1 MFLIFSF
8 GISLSYFIIYFFG
21 RSRFL
26 LEHTGSSS
34 LTRDQTHAPALGVW
48 SLNHWTPGKSQFQL
62 LKVCGALQWCF
73 LVAQWS
79 TCQYRRLRCGFSPW
93 IGKIPWRRAWQ
104 PTPAFLSG
112 SRCPNP
118 RTPCQH
124 VSPLTVKEQLPLL
137 EDPSKSIAC

>member
-62 LKVCGALQWCF
+62 LKVCWALQWCF
-73 LVAQWS
+73 LVALWS
-79 TCQYRRLRCGFSPW
+79 TCQYRRLRRGFSPW

-112 SRCPNP
+112 ESHGQGSLVGN
-118 RTPCQH
+118 
-124 VSPLTVKEQLPLL
+124 SP
-137 EDPSKSIAC
+137 